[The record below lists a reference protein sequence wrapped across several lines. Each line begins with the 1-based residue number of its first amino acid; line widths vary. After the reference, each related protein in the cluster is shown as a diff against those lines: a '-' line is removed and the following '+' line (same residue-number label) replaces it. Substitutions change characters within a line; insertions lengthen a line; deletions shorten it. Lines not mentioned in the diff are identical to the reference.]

1 MLTPDLRASV
11 RQARERG
18 VTVALAA
25 DESTVELGVP
35 QFRGIVSVVIEAAPP
50 GSRVNARLRRDERGR
65 VGSIT
70 LVDALPDAQALP
82 RLLARIR
89 ELAGSLDL
97 LMSVDDDLL
106 VELWGGRAPA

>member
-1 MLTPDLRASV
+1 M
-11 RQARERG
+11 
-18 VTVALAA
+18 
-25 DESTVELGVP
+25 
-35 QFRGIVSVVIEAAPP
+35 VVEAAPS

-70 LVDALPDAQALP
+70 LVDALPDAQTLP